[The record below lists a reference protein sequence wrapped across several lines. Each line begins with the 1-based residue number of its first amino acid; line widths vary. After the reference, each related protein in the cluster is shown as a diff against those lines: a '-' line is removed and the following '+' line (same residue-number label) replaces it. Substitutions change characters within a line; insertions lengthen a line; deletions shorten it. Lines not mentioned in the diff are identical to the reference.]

1 MIFVHRNARKRRP
14 AKPVGFSI
22 RNTFAYD
29 SKFVCSKG
37 CFSQKIK
44 IFAYSLEYC
53 SMINLFLKNRRRCNQ
68 KLTSLLKDRVTRR
81 TETKNGLWA
90 ICDGFLKLKQQ
101 KQTHN
106 LWSGY

>member
-1 MIFVHRNARKRRP
+1 MPERRP

-44 IFAYSLEYC
+44 VFAYSLERC
-53 SMINLFLKNRRRCNQ
+53 GMMIENQEILATLQAKIGEFNLK
-68 KLTSLLKDRVTRR
+68 
-81 TETKNGLWA
+81 
-90 ICDGFLKLKQQ
+90 
-101 KQTHN
+101 
-106 LWSGY
+106 

>member
-1 MIFVHRNARKRRP
+1 MIFGHCNARKRRP

-44 IFAYSLEYC
+44 VFEYSRKGVR
-53 SMINLFLKNRRRCNQ
+53 MINLFMKNQ
-68 KLTSLLKDRVTRR
+68 TT
-81 TETKNGLWA
+81 LWA
-90 ICDGFLKLKQQ
+90 KIDEFALKQS
-101 KQTHN
+101 N
-106 LWSGY
+106 SLD